1 MWLQRRAVAFLQRYI
16 MEFTLT
22 IDFGF
27 GEQVKF
33 STDALW
39 KAVAVAGFV
48 ERLEEFDEGDEVADE
63 EFADEEYVY
72 DEEGV
77 AYWYDEENEVWY
89 AYDEESD
96 DWYECEEVAEDEA
109 EEEEVA
115 A

>member
-1 MWLQRRAVAFLQRYI
+1 MWLQRRAAAFLQRYI

-48 ERLEEFDEGDEVADE
+48 ERLEEFDDQDEAED

-77 AYWYDEENEVWY
+77 AYWFDEENEVWY

-96 DWYECEEVAEDEA
+96 DWYECEEVAEDGA